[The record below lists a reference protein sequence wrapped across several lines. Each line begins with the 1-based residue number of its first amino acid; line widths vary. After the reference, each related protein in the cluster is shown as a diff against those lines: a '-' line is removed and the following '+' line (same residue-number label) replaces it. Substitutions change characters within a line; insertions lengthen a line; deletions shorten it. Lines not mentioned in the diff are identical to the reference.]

1 MILKYAS
8 IVMDTEKKMISF
20 PKKMG
25 VFDLNMAI
33 LQLRR
38 QFPEARKYYFPFKPL
53 TKTIGYAVHDWRFQR
68 GPRGIPGRVVYDID
82 ERRRIDPEALKEYLA
97 HEDAEVARRK
107 QLKEEESK

>member
-1 MILKYAS
+1 MILKYAG
-8 IVMDTEKKMISF
+8 ITMDTEKKMITF

-38 QFPEARKYYFPFKPL
+38 NNTHARTYCFPLKPL
-53 TKTIGYAVHDWRFQR
+53 TKTIGYAAQDWRLQR
-68 GPRGIPGRVVYDID
+68 GPRGIPGRVIYDLD
-82 ERRRIDPEALKEYLA
+82 EKRRIDKDALKEFLA

-107 QLKEEESK
+107 QHEKENE